1 MPPRTA
7 DPRSDEE
14 LVLAVRG
21 GELEA
26 FDDLYRRYAGRLY
39 GYLLRAS
46 AAEADRAEDLVHDV
60 FLRVLKDRSFDP
72 RRGRFSAWLFTVA
85 RNRVFE
91 GHRRERS
98 RPELVAE
105 LHEEGSARP
114 SLGPAVDELVDRR
127 RKVHAAMAE
136 LSEAHRQVLLLK
148 QVGGLTYAE
157 IGEALGVAEGTIK
170 SRLHA
175 AVRAFREQMLRLQSE
190 SITEGGEL
198 LELAAL
204 KKAKG
209 EAR

>member
-1 MPPRTA
+1 VPSRPA

-14 LVLAVRG
+14 LVLAVRA
-21 GELEA
+21 GELAA
-26 FDDLYRRYAGRLY
+26 FDDLYRRYAARLY
-39 GYLLRAS
+39 GYLLRVS

-91 GHRRERS
+91 GHRKERS
-98 RPELVAE
+98 RPELVAQ
-105 LHEEGSARP
+105 LGDEGTRP
-114 SLGPAVDELVDRR
+114 SLAPAVEELVDRR
-127 RKVHAAMAE
+127 RKVHSAMAE

-157 IGEALGVAEGTIK
+157 IGEALGVAQGTIK

-175 AVRAFREQMLRLQSE
+175 AVKAFRAQMARLGDAGF
-190 SITEGGEL
+190 EGGEL
-198 LELAAL
+198 LELAGND
-204 KKAKG
+204 KTKG
-209 EAR
+209 EAG